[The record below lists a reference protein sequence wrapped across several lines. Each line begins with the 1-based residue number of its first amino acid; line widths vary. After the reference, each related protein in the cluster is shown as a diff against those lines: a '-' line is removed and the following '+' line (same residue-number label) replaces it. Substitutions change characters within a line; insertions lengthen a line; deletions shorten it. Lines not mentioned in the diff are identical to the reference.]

1 MKLIRHYWNTLGVQA
16 KLHILIQGVLI
27 LLFIASMQWLLD
39 RFEDQLMTAAE
50 SRAQETADG
59 LINGMNMLMITGM
72 ISNPDNRRLLV
83 NKMSKSDDIAAVRI
97 IRGKPVVDQYG
108 PGLPQEQAL
117 DQVDREVLSSGKMQ
131 FKREINSDGTPVLR
145 VVMPFIAQT
154 NFRETNCLSCHHV
167 PEGAVN
173 GAASVSIDLSRDVAR
188 LEELNRNLWVGNIVL
203 QVLLSVL
210 ISWFVRR
217 LIVRNIEQ
225 PVKKLQQT
233 MSDIQHEGDL
243 SKRAEVDG
251 SNADIDEMAHSFNRL
266 LDSLQFANQRLDLFG
281 KMFHNSGEA
290 ILITDAE
297 RNIVAVNA
305 AFVEVTGYSADEA
318 IGQNPRMLSSGKQ
331 STEFYRAM
339 WLTIAATGQWR
350 GEIWNRR
357 KSGEVYPEWLCIN
370 VVRDSHGNV
379 INYVSSFSDITQRK
393 EAERRIEFLAHHDM
407 LTGLPNRA
415 LFADRLEQSLLSAER
430 NGSQVGLLFLDL
442 DKFKSINDT
451 LGHLAGDQLLQSV
464 AQRLTGCVRE
474 TDTVCRQGG
483 DEFLVLLSEVGG
495 RADVERIAEKII
507 AAMEV
512 AHRVLDS
519 DIVVTFSI
527 GLAVFPEDGTDSAT
541 IIHHADAAMYRAKA
555 RGRNNYQ

>member
-1 MKLIRHYWNTLGVQA
+1 MNILRRYWNTLGVQA

-27 LLFIASMQWLLD
+27 LLFIASMQWLID
-39 RFEDQLMTAAE
+39 RFESQLMTAAE

-117 DQVDREVLSSGKMQ
+117 DQIDREVLSSGKMQ
-131 FKREINSDGTPVLR
+131 FKREVNSDGTPVLR

-167 PEGAVN
+167 PEGTVN

-188 LEELNRNLWVGNIVL
+188 LAELNRNLWVGNIVL

-217 LIVRNIEQ
+217 LIVRNIEL

-233 MSDIQHEGDL
+233 MSDIQHEGDI
-243 SKRAEVDG
+243 SKRAEVDDT
-251 SNADIDEMAHSFNRL
+251 NADIGEMARSFNRL

-290 ILITDAE
+290 ILITDAD

-305 AFVEVTGYSADEA
+305 AFEEVTGYTADEA
-318 IGQNPRMLSSGKQ
+318 IGQNPRILSSGKQ

-357 KSGEVYPEWLCIN
+357 KSGEIYPEWLCIN
-370 VVRDSHGNV
+370 VVRDSQGNV

-415 LFADRLEQSLLSAER
+415 LFADRLEQALLNAER
-430 NGSQVGLLFLDL
+430 NDHQVGLLFLDL

-464 AQRLTGCVRE
+464 ATRLTACVRE

-495 RADVERIAEKII
+495 RGDVERIAEKII
-507 AAMEV
+507 TAMEGT
-512 AHRVLDS
+512 HRVLES

-527 GLAVFPEDGTDSAT
+527 GVAVYPEDGADSAS